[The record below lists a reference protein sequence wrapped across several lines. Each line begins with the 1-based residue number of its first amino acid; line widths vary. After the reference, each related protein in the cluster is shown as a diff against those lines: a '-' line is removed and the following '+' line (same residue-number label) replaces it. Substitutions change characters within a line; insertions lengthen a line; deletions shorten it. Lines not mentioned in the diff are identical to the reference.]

1 MEIAEEDTKTVYIIF
16 NSDTNCD
23 VQKIP
28 LNDISLVDVMGI
40 SRNNHV
46 FNAMLFITIACGVL
60 VLCEIV
66 FDIFWISEGVLEV
79 LCAVSLVS
87 ITSSFWYFFIKR
99 YEVIIT
105 YTNGKKLHLR

>member
-1 MEIAEEDTKTVYIIF
+1 MEIAEEEAKTVYIIF
-16 NSDTNCD
+16 NSDTNHD

-28 LNDISLVDVMGI
+28 LNDITLVDVMGI
-40 SRNNHV
+40 SRNNHA
-46 FNAMLFITIACGVL
+46 FNAMLFITIACGIL
-60 VLCEIV
+60 VLCELV
-66 FDIFWISEGVLEV
+66 FDIQWISGGILEI
-79 LCAVSLVS
+79 LCAVSLIS